1 MPFDESFLKVGNV
14 DLNNKEVALERLV
27 AALVE
32 EKGGGVVDDMDDG
45 MVGLEG
51 APTELNQQTC
61 VFVGAK
67 GDKKHPERLV

>member
-1 MPFDESFLKVGNV
+1 M
-14 DLNNKEVALERLV
+14 ERLV

-51 APTELNQQTC
+51 ATTELNQQTC